1 LFYWIRPNY
10 PMSRYREFQ
19 FLAVANEVLYVA
31 NQKSLFG
38 NKSNIVKE
46 IEGTTISWYSI
57 LNSEKF

>member
-1 LFYWIRPNY
+1 
-10 PMSRYREFQ
+10 MSRYREFQ

-46 IEGTTISWYSI
+46 IEVTTISWYSI